1 MKFKLTIEVDAEQL
15 IKSYTGNDDSI
26 DRDELPDIDALL
38 AFELNWVVTSGIQV
52 QQIEEVKE

>member
-1 MKFKLTIEVDAEQL
+1 MKFKLTIEVDTEQL

-38 AFELNWVVTSGIQV
+38 AFELNWIATSGIQV
-52 QQIEEVKE
+52 QQIEEVQE

>member
-1 MKFKLTIEVDAEQL
+1 MKFKLTIEVDPEQL

-38 AFELNWVVTSGIQV
+38 AFELNWVAASGIQV

>member
-38 AFELNWVVTSGIQV
+38 AFELNWVVASGIQV
-52 QQIEEVKE
+52 QQIEKVKE

>member
-1 MKFKLTIEVDAEQL
+1 MKFKLTIEVDVEQL

-26 DRDELPDIDALL
+26 DHDELPDIDALL
-38 AFELNWVVTSGIQV
+38 AFELNWVVASGIQV